1 MNLSLD
7 SCGSKTILF
16 CFLKKNPPMMQS
28 SLCFSAEAKGWQLLS
43 ASLMFGEH
51 KRRCK
56 LWNLLLQGVVD
67 AKGLQGLVEICC
79 RLLNSWKPLS
89 FWKSQA
95 AWRMGEQPPGMLG
108 C

>member
-51 KRRCK
+51 KRDVSCGTCFCRV
-56 LWNLLLQGVVD
+56 LWMRK
-67 AKGLQGLVEICC
+67 ACKGL
-79 RLLNSWKPLS
+79 
-89 FWKSQA
+89 WKSVA
-95 AWRMGEQPPGMLG
+95 GY
-108 C
+108 